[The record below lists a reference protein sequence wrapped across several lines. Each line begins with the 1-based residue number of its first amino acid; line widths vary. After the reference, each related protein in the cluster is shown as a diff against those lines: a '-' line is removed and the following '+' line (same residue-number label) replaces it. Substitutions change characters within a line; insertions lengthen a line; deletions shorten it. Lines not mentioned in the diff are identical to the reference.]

1 MAIEIINFN
10 QLIQRQSS
18 LDRFP
23 TTLFPTNYFY
33 IAFCIIVFL
42 YTIQKRDK
50 KSSSRFM
57 EILSSNQS
65 ISILEI
71 NFNNRI
77 VRTNNSSVSLEQFC
91 QSYVIDSITL
101 QNNIISS
108 MNQFSPSDVQIKS
121 KSCSSYYRLTG
132 KYDASTNVFQGIM
145 IDNTQEKQQLNK
157 LKNTLTHDAL
167 TGLQNRY
174 HLNNKIQKFCAKSS
188 SEQCSIYFIDLN
200 KFKQINDT
208 HGHDNGD
215 VVLRSV
221 ADRFQQFADESVL
234 PVRLSGDEFL
244 IVKRNVESNT
254 QADQFISS
262 YLSSVQCDTVQ
273 LNNSTSIKVTLS
285 FGGVVFNKSQST
297 QTDKLIKC
305 ADERMYQMKK
315 NLLPNGNSTVTF
327 TA

>member
-1 MAIEIINFN
+1 MGCWEG
-10 QLIQRQSS
+10 
-18 LDRFP
+18 
-23 TTLFPTNYFY
+23 
-33 IAFCIIVFL
+33 
-42 YTIQKRDK
+42 
-50 KSSSRFM
+50 
-57 EILSSNQS
+57 
-65 ISILEI
+65 
-71 NFNNRI
+71 
-77 VRTNNSSVSLEQFC
+77 
-91 QSYVIDSITL
+91 
-101 QNNIISS
+101 
-108 MNQFSPSDVQIKS
+108 QFSPSDVQIKS

-132 KYDASTNVFQGIM
+132 KYDASTK
-145 IDNTQEKQQLNK
+145 KQQLKK

-174 HLNNKIQKFCAKSS
+174 HLNNKIQKFYAKSS

-200 KFKQINDT
+200 KFKQINDS

-273 LNNSTSIKVTLS
+273 LNDPTTSIKVTLS
-285 FGGVVFNKSQST
+285 TNH
-297 QTDKLIKC
+297 
-305 ADERMYQMKK
+305 
-315 NLLPNGNSTVTF
+315 N
-327 TA
+327 

>member
-10 QLIQRQSS
+10 QLIQRQS

-77 VRTNNSSVSLEQFC
+77 VKSNNSSVSLEQFC
-91 QSYVIDSITL
+91 QSYLIDSITL

-132 KYDASTNVFQGIM
+132 KYDAATSVFQGIM
-145 IDNTQEKQQLNK
+145 IDNSQEKQQLKK

-174 HLNNKIQKFCAKSS
+174 HLNNKIQKFY
-188 SEQCSIYFIDLN
+188 QCSIYFIDLN

-297 QTDKLIKC
+297 QIDKLIKC
-305 ADERMYQMKK
+305 ADEQ
-315 NLLPNGNSTVTF
+315 NVPNEEEPF
-327 TA
+327 TKRQLYRYLYCLN

>member
-10 QLIQRQSS
+10 QLIQRQS

-23 TTLFPTNYFY
+23 TTLFQPTISTLLF
-33 IAFCIIVFL
+33 
-42 YTIQKRDK
+42 RDK

-77 VRTNNSSVSLEQFC
+77 VKSNNSSVSLEQFC
-91 QSYVIDSITL
+91 QSYLIDSITL

-132 KYDASTNVFQGIM
+132 KYDASTSVFQGIM
-145 IDNTQEKQQLNK
+145 IDNSQEKQQLKK

-188 SEQCSIYFIDLN
+188 SDQCSIYFIDLN

-234 PVRLSGDEFL
+234 PIRLSGDEFL

-315 NLLPNGNSTVTF
+315 NLLPNGNATVTF